1 MFKKNDKTIVGSGFI
16 AKYFKKYL
24 KILKKYNYVVY
35 AAGVSNS
42 LSGNLNNFKK
52 DVSRINNYK
61 LDKEKKIVYISSY
74 AVHDPSRKINRY
86 IKNKI
91 IIERVIKKKFDK
103 YIILRFPELIG
114 KSKNKNTL
122 SNFFYDKIKK
132 KTDFNL
138 WVNSKRNL
146 LDVEDAIKLSM
157 YYLIKNKKK
166 KIVFNILNIK
176 FYKPMTIVNTLERI
190 LKRDA
195 NYKINNKHF
204 KNWNLKNSVNYRIAK
219 KLNIK
224 FDNKYLFKKLK
235 KYYLY

>member
-1 MFKKNDKTIVGSGFI
+1 MFKKKDKTIVGSGFI

-24 KILKKYNYVVY
+24 KTLKKYNYVVY

-42 LSGNLNNFKK
+42 LSSNINNFKK
-52 DVSRINNYK
+52 DVNRVKNYK

-74 AVHDPSRKINRY
+74 AICDPSRKVNRY

-91 IIERVIKKKFDK
+91 LIEREIKKKFDK
-103 YIILRFPELIG
+103 YVILRFPELIG

-122 SNFFYDKIKK
+122 SNFFYDKIRK
-132 KTDFNL
+132 KTHFNL
-138 WVNSKRNL
+138 WLNSKRNI

-157 YYLIKNKKK
+157 YYLIKNKKN

-176 FYKPMTIVNTLERI
+176 FDKPMTIVNSLEKI
-190 LKRDA
+190 LKSDA
-195 NYKINNKHF
+195 NYKINNKYF
-204 KNWNLKNSVNYRIAK
+204 KKWNLKNSVDSKIAK

-224 FDNKYLFKKLK
+224 FNNEYLLKKLK